1 MALRERRAP
10 EFRDQKPALLRGDA
24 GVFEVSAD
32 GALVFSKKKTGRF
45 PSDAEVIAAL
55 RKLS

>member
-1 MALRERRAP
+1 MAAAIEREMNL
-10 EFRDQKPALLRGDA
+10 KPALLRGDA

-45 PSDAEVIAAL
+45 PSDAEVIEAL
-55 RKLS
+55 RRR